1 MKLSFSTLACPQWS
15 WERIVEQARVL
26 GYDGI
31 ELRGVLDELDPLA
44 LQPLLPA
51 RRAASLSR
59 LHQLKLSL
67 PCIDTSCVFLSS
79 SQELTQ
85 TLEEG
90 RRIVDLAQAS
100 GTPWVRFF
108 GDRVPTG
115 MGDDDAV
122 ARVSLALNEL
132 GRYAQ
137 GTGVSVLL
145 ETHGSCANPKFTRRI
160 FDRVD
165 SPATGVLWDLANP
178 VEAGF
183 APETVW
189 ELLHPLIAHVHVKD
203 VTARGKP
210 CLPGIGVVPIP
221 KCIQLLREG
230 GYTGWL
236 SFEWERRWYTG
247 IEAPE
252 VALPAFIEYMSNL
265 L

>member
-44 LQPLLPA
+44 LETLAPA
-51 RRAASLSR
+51 HRAASLSR
-59 LHQLKLSL
+59 LDQLKLSL
-67 PCIDTSCVFLSS
+67 PCIDTSCTFLS
-79 SQELTQ
+79 SQELSD
-85 TLEEG
+85 TLREG
-90 RRIVDLAQAS
+90 RAIIDLAQAV
-100 GTPWVRFF
+100 GAPWVRFF
-108 GDRVPTG
+108 GDRIPTG
-115 MGDDDAV
+115 MADDDAV
-122 ARVSLALNEL
+122 TRISLALNEL

-145 ETHGSCANPKFTRRI
+145 ETHGSFADPQLTQRVFA
-160 FDRVD
+160 RVD
-165 SPATGVLWDLANP
+165 SPATGVLWDIANP

-183 APETVW
+183 SAETVW
-189 ELLHPLIAHVHVKD
+189 ELLSPLIAHVHVKD
-203 VTARGKP
+203 VNARGKP
-210 CLPGIGVVPIP
+210 CLPGAGVVPIP
-221 KCIQLLREG
+221 KCVQLLRDG
-230 GYTGWL
+230 GYDGWL